1 MKKGMTIRK
10 YLCSVLVFFTVAS
23 FAQSEIGIKNIIK
36 QSELVDFANQPL
48 VVIDFWATWCAPC
61 VPATQQLEIYQEQLT
76 DDVYM
81 LAISDE
87 ATGKIEN
94 YLKTTPIRIAVAEGE
109 PKNFN
114 IPYRPYTLVLNQK
127 AEVIWKGKP
136 GNLNVSRLKEMAKNQ
151 PSTPYRLADLFS
163 FQTQYKA
170 PAYQNRQAS
179 QKAFEVRAYTGT
191 DEALQIS
198 DTRVSYKGPITKLLA
213 RRLQA
218 PTSSVSSDKE
228 FKVDFSCDV
237 ALWDNREGQV
247 IQMLEDKFGFKLKQF
262 KTKEMVYQLNV
273 TNPEQLWDNSQINWG
288 AEQQSQHLLTEDRL
302 QADNYSLGQLAVLLS
317 NVKKQRFIYKGN
329 DKTLY
334 DWNFHYHYDELMAD
348 ELAYEFGVELMNRSN
363 QDVSNYKLEFTN

>member
-1 MKKGMTIRK
+1 MNMRK
-10 YLCSVLVFFTVAS
+10 WFCCVLVSFTVAS
-23 FAQSEIGIKNIIK
+23 FAQNQVEIKHFIK
-36 QSELVDFANQPL
+36 QNELVDFARQPL
-48 VVIDFWATWCAPC
+48 VVLDFWATWCAPC

-76 DDVYM
+76 DEVYM
-81 LAISDE
+81 LAISNE
-87 ATGKIEN
+87 TTGKIEN

-151 PSTPYRLADLFS
+151 PNTPYRLADLFS
-163 FQTQYKA
+163 FQAQQNS
-170 PAYQNRQAS
+170 AYQKPKAS
-179 QKAFEVRAYTGT
+179 EKGLEVSAFNGT

-198 DTRVSYKGPITKLLA
+198 ETGVSYKGPITKLLA
-213 RRLQA
+213 HRLQA

-237 ALWDNREGQV
+237 AMWENRQSNL
-247 IQMLEDKFGFKLKQF
+247 IQMLEDKLGFKLKQF

-273 TNPEQLWDNSQINWG
+273 TKPEQLWDNSQIDWG

-348 ELAYEFGVELMNRSN
+348 ELAYEFGIELMSRSN
-363 QDVSNYKLEFTN
+363 QDVSNYKLEFSN

>member
-1 MKKGMTIRK
+1 MTMRK
-10 YLCSVLVFFTVAS
+10 WLCSVLVSFTVAG
-23 FAQSEIGIKNIIK
+23 FAQTQIDIKKFIK
-36 QSELVDFANQPL
+36 QNELADFTSQPL

-61 VPATQQLEIYQEQLT
+61 VPATQQLEIYQEQLK

-87 ATGKIEN
+87 DSSKIEK
-94 YLKTTPIRIAVAEGE
+94 YLKTTPIHIAVAEGY

-136 GNLNVSRLKEMAKNQ
+136 GNLNVSRLKKMEKNQ
-151 PSTPYRLADLFS
+151 PATPYRLADLFS
-163 FQTQYKA
+163 FQAQQTSSVHKNPSETQKE
-170 PAYQNRQAS
+170 
-179 QKAFEVRAYTGT
+179 FEVRAYNGT

-213 RRLQA
+213 HRLEA

-228 FKVDFSCDV
+228 FNVEFSCDA
-237 ALWDNREGQV
+237 ALWENTQSNL

-273 TNPEQLWDNSQINWG
+273 TKPEQLWDNSQIDWG

-348 ELAYEFGVELMNRSN
+348 ELAYEFGVELMSRTN
-363 QDVSNYKLEFTN
+363 QDVSYYKLEFTN